1 MKPCPTLARAGTKAL
16 VAKLNK
22 IKKLKITK
30 KNAVR
35 HCSVISSEF
44 QTVPNPLR
52 IDGDRVPGGV
62 VDSLE
67 HTATQ
72 AEPLRY
78 ERLGQKYFHL
88 TMSRRRN
95 KKKQQ
100 LIFLWRRRPVPSH
113 QLGFITTFATVAS
126 VVSLSALR

>member
-95 KKKQQ
+95 KKKN
-100 LIFLWRRRPVPSH
+100 S
-113 QLGFITTFATVAS
+113 S
-126 VVSLSALR
+126 